1 MLQRKNMLD
10 IFFLESNIATNNK
23 IKNALQNINCNVFS
37 NSGLNFNFDKL
48 NTNFDIYLLGTN
60 LGSIGNIDILN
71 YIKNKNK
78 HAKVIFISNILDF
91 NELNLAYQN
100 GCDDYI
106 KPPFSIEELL
116 YKIELFKKS
125 QEQNIE
131 KIYTNLTKYENKLLN
146 IFIKNKNLILTNEQI
161 SFYLYGEF
169 KNDATLRSLIRRL
182 RNHLTYEKIINIK
195 GIGYKFI
202 QS

>member
-1 MLQRKNMLD
+1 MLD
-10 IFFLESNIATNNK
+10 IFFLESNAATNNK
-23 IKNALQNINCNVFS
+23 IKNALQNRDCNVFS
-37 NSGLNFNFDKL
+37 NSGLNFNFDEFDK
-48 NTNFDIYLLGTN
+48 NFDIYLLGTN

-100 GCDDYI
+100 GCNDYI
-106 KPPFSIEELL
+106 KPPFNIEELL

-125 QEQNIE
+125 QEQNVQ

-146 IFIKNKNLILTNEQI
+146 IFIKNKNLVLTSEQI
-161 SFYLYGEF
+161 CFYLYGEF
-169 KNDATLRSLIRRL
+169 KNDVTLRSLIRRL
-182 RNHLTYEKIINIK
+182 RNHLAYGKIINIK
-195 GIGYKFI
+195 GLGYKFI

>member
-1 MLQRKNMLD
+1 MLD

-23 IKNALQNINCNVFS
+23 IKNALQNRDCNVFS
-37 NSGLNFNFDKL
+37 NSGLNFNFDEFDK
-48 NTNFDIYLLGTN
+48 NFDIYLLGTN

-106 KPPFSIEELL
+106 KPPFNIEELL

-125 QEQNIE
+125 QEQNVQ

-146 IFIKNKNLILTNEQI
+146 IFIKNKNLVLTSEQI
-161 SFYLYGEF
+161 CFYLYGEF
-169 KNDATLRSLIRRL
+169 KNDVTLRSLIRRL
-182 RNHLTYEKIINIK
+182 RNHLAYGKIINIK
-195 GIGYKFI
+195 GLGYKFI

>member
-1 MLQRKNMLD
+1 MLD
-10 IFFLESNIATNNK
+10 IFFLESNVATNNK
-23 IKNALQNINCNVFS
+23 IKNALQNRDCNVFS
-37 NSGLNFNFDKL
+37 NSGLNFNFDEFDK
-48 NTNFDIYLLGTN
+48 NFDIYLLGTN

-106 KPPFSIEELL
+106 KPPFNIEELL

-125 QEQNIE
+125 QEQNVQ

-146 IFIKNKNLILTNEQI
+146 IFIKNKNLVLTSEQI
-161 SFYLYGEF
+161 CFYLYGEF
-169 KNDATLRSLIRRL
+169 KNDVTLRSLIRRL
-182 RNHLTYEKIINIK
+182 RNHLAYGKIINIK
-195 GIGYKFI
+195 GLGYKFI

>member
-1 MLQRKNMLD
+1 MLD
-10 IFFLESNIATNNK
+10 IFFLESNAATNNK
-23 IKNALQNINCNVFS
+23 IKNALQNRDCNVFS
-37 NSGLNFNFDKL
+37 NSGLNFNFDEFDK
-48 NTNFDIYLLGTN
+48 NFDIYLLGTN

-106 KPPFSIEELL
+106 KPPFNIEELL

-125 QEQNIE
+125 QEQNVQ

-146 IFIKNKNLILTNEQI
+146 IFIKNKNLVLTSEQI
-161 SFYLYGEF
+161 CFYLYSEF
-169 KNDATLRSLIRRL
+169 KNDVTLRSLIRRL
-182 RNHLTYEKIINIK
+182 RNHLAYGKIINIK
-195 GIGYKFI
+195 GLGYKFI

>member
-1 MLQRKNMLD
+1 MLD
-10 IFFLESNIATNNK
+10 IFFLESDVATNNK
-23 IKNALQNINCNVFS
+23 IKNALQNRDCNVFS
-37 NSGLNFNFDKL
+37 NSGLNFNFDEFDK
-48 NTNFDIYLLGTN
+48 NFDIYLLGTN
-60 LGSIGNIDILN
+60 FGSIRNIDILN

-106 KPPFSIEELL
+106 KPPFSIEELF

-125 QEQNIE
+125 QEQNVQ

-146 IFIKNKNLILTNEQI
+146 IFIKNKNLVLTSEQI
-161 SFYLYGEF
+161 CFYLYGEF
-169 KNDATLRSLIRRL
+169 KNDATLRSMIRRL
-182 RNHLTYEKIINIK
+182 RQQLINGKIINIK
-195 GIGYKFI
+195 GLGYKFVCC
-202 QS
+202 

>member
-1 MLQRKNMLD
+1 MLD
-10 IFFLESNIATNNK
+10 IFFLESNVATNNK
-23 IKNALQNINCNVFS
+23 IKNALQNRDCNVFS
-37 NSGLNFNFDKL
+37 NSGLNFNFDEFDK
-48 NTNFDIYLLGTN
+48 NFDIYLLGTN

-106 KPPFSIEELL
+106 KPPFNIEELL

-125 QEQNIE
+125 QEQNVQ

-146 IFIKNKNLILTNEQI
+146 IFIKNKNLVLTSEQI
-161 SFYLYGEF
+161 CFYLYGEF
-169 KNDATLRSLIRRL
+169 KNDVTLRSLIRRL
-182 RNHLTYEKIINIK
+182 RKIILLMEKSSI
-195 GIGYKFI
+195 
-202 QS
+202 

>member
-1 MLQRKNMLD
+1 MLD

-23 IKNALQNINCNVFS
+23 IKNALQNRDCNVFS
-37 NSGLNFNFDKL
+37 NSGLNFNFDEFDK
-48 NTNFDIYLLGTN
+48 NFDIYLLGTN
-60 LGSIGNIDILN
+60 LGNIGNIDILN
-71 YIKNKNK
+71 YIKKKNK
-78 HAKVIFISNILDF
+78 HAKVIFISNIFDF

-106 KPPFSIEELL
+106 KPPFNIEELF

-146 IFIKNKNLILTNEQI
+146 IFIKNKNLVLTSEQI

-182 RNHLTYEKIINIK
+182 RNRLTCGKIINIK

>member
-1 MLQRKNMLD
+1 MLD
-10 IFFLESNIATNNK
+10 IFFLESDVATNNK
-23 IKNALQNINCNVFS
+23 IKNALQNRDCNVFS
-37 NSGLNFNFDKL
+37 NSGLNFNFDEFDK
-48 NTNFDIYLLGTN
+48 NFDIYLLGTN

-106 KPPFSIEELL
+106 KPPFNIEELL

-125 QEQNIE
+125 QEQNVQ

-146 IFIKNKNLILTNEQI
+146 IFIKNKNLVLTSEQI
-161 SFYLYGEF
+161 CFYLYGEF
-169 KNDATLRSLIRRL
+169 KNDVTLRSLIRRL
-182 RNHLTYEKIINIK
+182 RNHLAYGKIINIK
-195 GIGYKFI
+195 GLGYKFI